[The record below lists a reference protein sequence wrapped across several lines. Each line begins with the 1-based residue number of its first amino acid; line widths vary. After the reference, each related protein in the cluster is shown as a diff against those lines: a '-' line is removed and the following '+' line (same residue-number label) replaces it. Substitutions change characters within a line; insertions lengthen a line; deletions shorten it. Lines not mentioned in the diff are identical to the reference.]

1 MGWVAF
7 PVVLAAGF
15 AAIVSW
21 PTVWLSKVAAS
32 WPLSSVGR
40 ISYSAYLYHLPL
52 LLLFN
57 AFLPS
62 VTGGFAPILWAA
74 IVLLVSAAS
83 FQLVERRYL
92 SRGVSCDTPAKV
104 APAA

>member
-1 MGWVAF
+1 
-7 PVVLAAGF
+7 VLAAGF

-21 PTVWLSKVAAS
+21 PSLWLSKVAAS
-32 WPLSSVGR
+32 WPLSSVGQV
-40 ISYSAYLYHLPL
+40 SYSAYLYHLPV

-62 VTGGFAPILWAA
+62 VTGWFAPILWVA

-83 FQLVERRYL
+83 YQFVELRYL
-92 SRGVSCDTPAKV
+92 TPGVSQGASAK
-104 APAA
+104 A

>member
-21 PTVWLSKVAAS
+21 PSLWLSKVAAS

-57 AFLPS
+57 TFLPS
-62 VTGGFAPILWAA
+62 VTGGFAPILWVA
-74 IVLLVSAAS
+74 IVVLVSAAS
-83 FQLVERRYL
+83 FQLVELRYL
-92 SRGVSCDTPAKV
+92 SRGTPRRSPAKES
-104 APAA
+104 PAG

>member
-1 MGWVAF
+1 
-7 PVVLAAGF
+7 
-15 AAIVSW
+15 
-21 PTVWLSKVAAS
+21 
-32 WPLSSVGR
+32 
-40 ISYSAYLYHLPL
+40 L